1 MKTNLTARSSL
12 LALLM
17 VGLLLSSPL
26 VTLAQQISAEV
37 QAKQDAKGDVNKV
50 KWFTVGYI
58 GCASGGVIAVLN
70 DETEAPI
77 RVPLGVSGMIMPVLP
92 IVYAA
97 SASSVPPTERL
108 LGKSPAYLNVYVDN
122 YAKELKRQRVIFSA
136 AGCGAGTLS
145 GAIILGV
152 RDLQLF

>member
-1 MKTNLTARSSL
+1 MKTNLTTRSL

-17 VGLLLSSPL
+17 VLLFLSSSL
-26 VTLAQQISAEV
+26 GTLAQQISAEV
-37 QAKQDAKGDVNKV
+37 QAKQDAKSDVNKSA
-50 KWFTVGYI
+50 WFTAGCI
-58 GCASGGVIAVLN
+58 GCASGWVILVLS
-70 DETEAPI
+70 DETEDPI
-77 RVPLGVSGMIMPVLP
+77 RRSLVCLGMMVPLLP

-108 LGKSPAYLNVYVDN
+108 LGKSPEYINVYVDS
-122 YAKELKRQRVIFSA
+122 YPKEVKRQRVIFSVV
-136 AGCGAGTLS
+136 GCGAGTIL